1 MIPKSQYKEDH
12 GTPYITG
19 EQIEQYHTE
28 QESSSFMNFLSGQ
41 TIGQASNGETMFYV
55 RDYERWLRK
64 NKPQENDEWD

>member
-41 TIGQASNGETMFYV
+41 TIAKQAMEKLCFMCAIMNVG
-55 RDYERWLRK
+55 
-64 NKPQENDEWD
+64 